1 MEVEFI
7 ETKDNPLMERMEI
20 KFRATHPGEPTA
32 SREAIREKI
41 ASLAKSA
48 KDKVIIDSMSSK
60 FGLGQTIG
68 YAKVYRTVEDAKKH
82 ERKHVLVRN
91 KLIEAEKKAAAPA
104 PAPKKPAQAA
114 APQAVAEKKK

>member
-20 KFRATHPGEPTA
+20 KFRATHAGEPTV

-41 ASLAKSA
+41 ASLAKST
-48 KDKVIIDSMSSK
+48 KEKVIIDSMSSK

-82 ERKHVLVRN
+82 ERKHILVRN
-91 KLIEAEKKAAAPA
+91 KLIEAEKKTAAPA
-104 PAPKKPAQAA
+104 QASKKPTEAA
-114 APQAVAEKKK
+114 APQAATEKKK